1 MNEDEKKVEISM
13 EEFKKATA
21 KVMSGDP
28 MRELF
33 KIEPMLTM
41 VFAMF
46 ACDLAIELG
55 LIGSKEEYENGTK
68 EDSSEQ

>member
-1 MNEDEKKVEISM
+1 MGEEKKVEISR

-21 KVMSGDP
+21 KIMGEDP
-28 MRELF
+28 IRELF
-33 KIEPMLTM
+33 KIEPMLVM

-55 LIGSKEEYENGTK
+55 LFGSKEEYENGTK

>member
-1 MNEDEKKVEISM
+1 MGEEKKVEISS

-21 KVMSGDP
+21 KVMGGKP

-46 ACDLAIELG
+46 SCDLAIELG
-55 LIGSKEEYENGTK
+55 LIGNKEEYENGT
-68 EDSSEQ
+68 EENSNEQ